1 MRGVALGQARRLL
14 NWGEQGGGWEG
25 QSGLIRPSGQALS
38 LDPANELPLDY
49 PLPPLL
55 RLLCQIEFAF

>member
-1 MRGVALGQARRLL
+1 MTGPLGHTSR
-14 NWGEQGGGWEG
+14 
-25 QSGLIRPSGQALS
+25 ALS
-38 LDPANELPLDY
+38 LGLANEPPLDY